1 MASHLFSAVGAW
13 PVRLVVPSDVV
24 ARDWSE
30 QNLFAW
36 LWVALRMNDP
46 SLDDGE
52 ESHSI
57 EDLLR
62 ALEKHRVECEQA
74 GRLAERMGVEEAH
87 MLGLQEFSNIWDQK
101 QQDFDARANQLQ
113 KVLATRHKQ
122 EHQAHLEKLRR
133 EVEPRTP
140 RWSRD
145 LLNLR
150 KIQETLAKMRKYA
163 EAEKTKV
170 QADKLE
176 AREHNQWKEKREARI
191 AVMEEQFLHKQQL
204 EMGGLLKRLKASR
217 EELRRSRKAEMDSAV
232 GAEGSQT
239 SGAEAR
245 PEAAE
250 AAAAKNETGSSLKPN
265 ARRVHILPVFPSSCD
280 QSQRLEILSPL
291 LRSMR
296 NSQTPVKTGLFLR
309 PAGYEFVVVKCEP
322 DDALLAMN
330 TDYFIEGS
338 PLKRFEKVQFIC
350 LWDFERT
357 RTDQDATALFQE
369 YINPYFKRLNSNE
382 VTSIVSV
389 NEQLQINGM
398 EFQVMAAE
406 PVPPEIGIVDL
417 STVVFVDWDNTPEFS
432 KIHFVPFQDTLP
444 AAYEYDIFNDY
455 LKPYLTRNKQQSFA
469 INDQFTFQGV
479 QFKVVC
485 CEPRG
490 ERGRI
495 GKNTTIYCEGVLHP
509 SLRNLLPPEML
520 EQLQSLPPGLQMML
534 LNTEALAGGYE
545 ERLMEAEQNE
555 NALEKVCS
563 QVH

>member
-1 MASHLFSAVGAW
+1 
-13 PVRLVVPSDVV
+13 
-24 ARDWSE
+24 
-30 QNLFAW
+30 
-36 LWVALRMNDP
+36 
-46 SLDDGE
+46 
-52 ESHSI
+52 
-57 EDLLR
+57 
-62 ALEKHRVECEQA
+62 
-74 GRLAERMGVEEAH
+74 MGVEEAH

-217 EELRRSRKAEMDSAV
+217 EELRRSRKAEMERLLQRYQNLKMQMENQQRIIQQRVERYPITAPMINNSSRPPSGHSSFHSRGMCFSVRDASGGGAGAGQRGAFLFRVVQDMEDYREAQRAKWLRQAAKPAEDSAV

-250 AAAAKNETGSSLKPN
+250 AAAAAAAKNETGSAGSSLKPN

-322 DDALLAMN
+322 DDAILAMN

-469 INDQFTFQGV
+469 MNDQFTFQGV

-509 SLRNLLPPEML
+509 SLRNLLPPEMPL
-520 EQLQSLPPGLQMML
+520 PLTVFMPCTFQSSLGP
-534 LNTEALAGGYE
+534 
-545 ERLMEAEQNE
+545 
-555 NALEKVCS
+555 
-563 QVH
+563 

>member
-1 MASHLFSAVGAW
+1 MRFCERCLSPCFTSVSRMCPNLPQIQARGVHVLPLRDLTSTDSLTVLRTSRQVNALAQCG
-13 PVRLVVPSDVV
+13 RLGVTS
-24 ARDWSE
+24 
-30 QNLFAW
+30 
-36 LWVALRMNDP
+36 
-46 SLDDGE
+46 
-52 ESHSI
+52 
-57 EDLLR
+57 
-62 ALEKHRVECEQA
+62 
-74 GRLAERMGVEEAH
+74 RLAEEG
-87 MLGLQEFSNIWDQK
+87 LGMD
-101 QQDFDARANQLQ
+101 D
-113 KVLATRHKQ
+113 
-122 EHQAHLEKLRR
+122 
-133 EVEPRTP
+133 
-140 RWSRD
+140 
-145 LLNLR
+145 
-150 KIQETLAKMRKYA
+150 Y
-163 EAEKTKV
+163 
-170 QADKLE
+170 
-176 AREHNQWKEKREARI
+176 REAQR
-191 AVMEEQFLHKQQL
+191 AKW
-204 EMGGLLKRLKASR
+204 
-217 EELRRSRKAEMDSAV
+217 LRAQSQSHSTQEDSAHV
-232 GAEGSQT
+232 GASSQGSVA
-239 SGAEAR
+239 AEPR
-245 PEAAE
+245 PEAAQAAQVHSGATAAVSAE
-250 AAAAKNETGSSLKPN
+250 APVLGRASPGSSLSKQN

-322 DDALLAMN
+322 DDAILAMN

-469 INDQFTFQGV
+469 MNDQFTFQGV

-509 SLRNLLPPEML
+509 SLRNLLPPEMSVL
-520 EQLQSLPPGLQMML
+520 NTWKKPNEACRQIGRFISNTLAGRHRGASGGTVVPLDVTCCRNDRVTSWCARLWTGGLQGVSLATLDEMNKLMRDRAADPVPTVISQL
-534 LNTEALAGGYE
+534 TRVVEALAQDKFQRTRQGPDYSGFTQLVLGE
-545 ERLMEAEQNE
+545 GRPP
-555 NALEKVCS
+555 
-563 QVH
+563 

>member
-1 MASHLFSAVGAW
+1 MDDYREAQRAKWLRAQSQQSQSQSTQEDAAHVGASSQGSLAE
-13 PVRLVVPSDVV
+13 PRPEVHSHAAGATAV
-24 ARDWSE
+24 AG
-30 QNLFAW
+30 APG
-36 LWVALRMNDP
+36 ALR
-46 SLDDGE
+46 
-52 ESHSI
+52 ESS
-57 EDLLR
+57 
-62 ALEKHRVECEQA
+62 
-74 GRLAERMGVEEAH
+74 
-87 MLGLQEFSNIWDQK
+87 
-101 QQDFDARANQLQ
+101 
-113 KVLATRHKQ
+113 
-122 EHQAHLEKLRR
+122 
-133 EVEPRTP
+133 
-140 RWSRD
+140 
-145 LLNLR
+145 
-150 KIQETLAKMRKYA
+150 
-163 EAEKTKV
+163 
-170 QADKLE
+170 
-176 AREHNQWKEKREARI
+176 
-191 AVMEEQFLHKQQL
+191 
-204 EMGGLLKRLKASR
+204 
-217 EELRRSRKAEMDSAV
+217 
-232 GAEGSQT
+232 
-239 SGAEAR
+239 
-245 PEAAE
+245 
-250 AAAAKNETGSSLKPN
+250 GSSLKQN

-322 DDALLAMN
+322 DDAILAMN

-369 YINPYFKRLNSNE
+369 YINPYFKSLNSNE

-469 INDQFTFQGV
+469 MNDQFTFQGV

-545 ERLMEAEQNE
+545 ERLMEVQEILSRRHGMAQEVIDRIPSFRWTEDQGRQTGQTQCM
-555 NALEKVCS
+555 VCLCPFDDDEVRRLPCGHVFHRNCIDEWLRRCTDCPICKANVDRS
-563 QVH
+563 VRQY